1 MSREGKPVED
11 WSTDYDLFD
20 PDYVEAPK
28 SVWKDLRER
37 CPVAH
42 TTRWGGSW
50 MATKYEDVQKMVR
63 MAPELSSRSVTVIPP
78 SPELREE
85 LIAEAKEYGSE
96 NPPITSD
103 PPLHK
108 PYKQLILPF
117 FTPKATESYRKFTE
131 DLCHQLIDRIIDKG
145 ECDAA
150 ADYAQQ
156 IPPRVIA
163 TILGIDPARG
173 DDFTEWTQGV
183 LEFGQTQPEL
193 RSKYRRIIREFFT
206 ELVAQR
212 KKEPGDDVI
221 STLLASEV
229 EGEPVNEYTVVGICN
244 LLLVAG
250 IDTTWSS
257 IGAALWHFAGH
268 ADDRRRLASDP
279 ELFPTAIEEM
289 LRYYGP
295 VMMARKVLEPVE
307 FGDAS
312 MCPGDKL
319 LLNFPAANHDPDVFE
334 RADEVI
340 LDREQNRHVAFG
352 VGIHRCAGSNLARME
367 MDVALRI
374 WFERIPEFELSDPE
388 AVTWVGGQV
397 RGPRSIPVRFST

>member
-20 PDYVEAPK
+20 PDYVEDPK
-28 SVWKDLRER
+28 PVWKDLRER

-63 MAPELSSRSVTVIPP
+63 MVPELSSRSVTVIPP

-173 DDFTEWTQGV
+173 ADFTEWTQGV

-206 ELVAQR
+206 ELVAHR

-279 ELFPTAIEEM
+279 ELFPT
-289 LRYYGP
+289 
-295 VMMARKVLEPVE
+295 
-307 FGDAS
+307 
-312 MCPGDKL
+312 
-319 LLNFPAANHDPDVFE
+319 
-334 RADEVI
+334 
-340 LDREQNRHVAFG
+340 
-352 VGIHRCAGSNLARME
+352 
-367 MDVALRI
+367 
-374 WFERIPEFELSDPE
+374 
-388 AVTWVGGQV
+388 
-397 RGPRSIPVRFST
+397 